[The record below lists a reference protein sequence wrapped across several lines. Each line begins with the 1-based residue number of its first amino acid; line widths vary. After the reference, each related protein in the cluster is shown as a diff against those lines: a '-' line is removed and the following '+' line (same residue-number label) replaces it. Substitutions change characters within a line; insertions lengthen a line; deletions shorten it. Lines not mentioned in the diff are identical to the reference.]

1 MSQTEARYRFIPSG
15 EVDVDDLV
23 VYGGVEFPRF
33 LITQQSFASKLAK
46 STEISDHVRQE
57 RAKGTAT
64 EDAGDT
70 HGQYH
75 NEYEWYR
82 DQDLEL
88 RASLARSI
96 GGNLDRA
103 TVVEDYSLVK
113 EVLES
118 MGVRPNQVVTLTS
131 QVSIQYGSDPDDVES
146 ILLVAPLDGG
156 MAAGWVS
163 IETPLA
169 KVLEG
174 RRAGETLPMKVGDER
189 TSIKIVSIR

>member
-1 MSQTEARYRFIPSG
+1 MSPIESRYRFVPEG
-15 EVDVDDLV
+15 EVTVDQFV

-33 LITQQSFASKLAK
+33 LITQQSFAAKLAK
-46 STEISDHVRQE
+46 SSEISKYIRQE

-82 DQDLEL
+82 NQDLEL
-88 RASLARSI
+88 RANLAMSI

-103 TVVEDYSLVK
+103 TVVEDYSLVRRT
-113 EVLES
+113 LES
-118 MGVRPNQVVTLTS
+118 IGARPSQTITLTS
-131 QVSIQYGSDPDDVES
+131 QVSIQYGNNHNDVEL
-146 ILLVAPLDGG
+146 ILLVAPLDGRTNP
-156 MAAGWVS
+156 GWVS

-169 KVLEG
+169 KAIEERKEGEVLSMK
-174 RRAGETLPMKVGDER
+174 AGGEVI
-189 TSIKIVSIR
+189 SIKIVSIK